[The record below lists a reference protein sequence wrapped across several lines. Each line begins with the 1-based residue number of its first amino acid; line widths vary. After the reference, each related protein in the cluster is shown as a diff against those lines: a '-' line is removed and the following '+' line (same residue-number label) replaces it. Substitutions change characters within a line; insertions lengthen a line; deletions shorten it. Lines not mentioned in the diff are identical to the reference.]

1 MRDRNKSN
9 DLLKAFRES
18 RQQIQKPVDNPVD
31 KVDNSRRK
39 KPEAT
44 FTRGYNARPQRR
56 TSDPYS
62 SFLEKYGNLSSTVD
76 DFKTQD
82 LMYFFREK
90 ARESGVKY
98 VIANMKRDMG
108 IFKRLQENYTP
119 REICLMIEFIF
130 CSNQNYLDI
139 TITQPTVLSS
149 SWCNT
154 IYRDSLL
161 WADDQY
167 EPTVRATTKKESIR
181 KREWQREVTGEKT
194 MIGAWE

>member
-1 MRDRNKSN
+1 MRDKHKSN
-9 DLLKAFRES
+9 DLLRAFRES
-18 RQQIQKPVDNPVD
+18 RQQIQKPVENS
-31 KVDNSRRK
+31 VDNVNNSHRN
-39 KPEAT
+39 
-44 FTRGYNARPQRR
+44 FTRGYKARPSK
-56 TSDPYS
+56 SDPYT
-62 SFLEKYGNLSSTVD
+62 SFLDKYNHLSETID

-108 IFKRLQENYTP
+108 IFKKLQENYTP

-154 IYRDSLL
+154 IYHDSIL
-161 WADDQY
+161 WANDEY
-167 EPTVRATTKKESIR
+167 EPTEKTVTKKERIK
-181 KREWQREVTGEKT
+181 KREWQREVTGEKAN
-194 MIGAWE
+194 IGSWED

>member
-1 MRDRNKSN
+1 MRDRQKSN
-9 DLLKAFRES
+9 DLLRAFRES
-18 RQQIQKPVDNPVD
+18 RQQIQKPVENS
-31 KVDNSRRK
+31 VDNVNNSHRN
-39 KPEAT
+39 
-44 FTRGYNARPQRR
+44 FTRGYKAIPSR
-56 TSDPYS
+56 SDPYT
-62 SFLEKYGNLSSTVD
+62 SFLDKYNHLSETID
-76 DFKTQD
+76 EFNTQD

-108 IFKRLQENYTP
+108 IFKKLQENYTP

-154 IYRDSLL
+154 IYRDSIL
-161 WADDQY
+161 WANDEY
-167 EPTVRATTKKESIR
+167 EPTERIVTKKERIK
-181 KREWQREVTGEKT
+181 KREWQREVTGEKAN
-194 MIGAWE
+194 IGEWK

>member
-1 MRDRNKSN
+1 MRDRQKSN
-9 DLLKAFRES
+9 DLLRAFRES
-18 RQQIQKPVDNPVD
+18 RQQIQKPVENSVDNVN
-31 KVDNSRRK
+31 NSRRN
-39 KPEAT
+39 
-44 FTRGYNARPQRR
+44 FTRGYKARPSK
-56 TSDPYS
+56 SDPYT
-62 SFLEKYGNLSSTVD
+62 SFLDKYNHLSETID
-76 DFKTQD
+76 EFKTQD

-108 IFKRLQENYTP
+108 IFKKLQENYTP

-154 IYRDSLL
+154 IYHDSIL
-161 WADDQY
+161 WANDEY
-167 EPTVRATTKKESIR
+167 EPTERIVTKKERIK
-181 KREWQREVTGEKT
+181 KREWQREVTGEKAN
-194 MIGAWE
+194 IGEWK

>member
-1 MRDRNKSN
+1 MRDRQKSN

-18 RQQIQKPVDNPVD
+18 RQQIQKPVENSVEN
-31 KVDNSRRK
+31 VDNSRRN
-39 KPEAT
+39 PNTT
-44 FTRGYNARPQRR
+44 FTRGYNARPKK
-56 TSDPYS
+56 SDPYS
-62 SFLEKYGNLSSTVD
+62 SFLDKYNHLSETID
-76 DFKTQD
+76 EFKTQD

-108 IFKRLQENYTP
+108 IFKKLQENYTP

-154 IYRDSLL
+154 IYHDSLL
-161 WADDQY
+161 WANDEY
-167 EPTVRATTKKESIR
+167 EPVEKAVTKKEHIK
-181 KREWQREVTGEKT
+181 KREWQREVTEEKT
-194 MIGAWE
+194 SIGAWE

>member
-1 MRDRNKSN
+1 MRDRQKSN
-9 DLLKAFRES
+9 DLLRAFRES
-18 RQQIQKPVDNPVD
+18 RQQIQKPVENSVDNVH
-31 KVDNSRRK
+31 NSRRSQSS
-39 KPEAT
+39 T
-44 FTRGYNARPQRR
+44 FTRGYNARPKK
-56 TSDPYS
+56 SDPYS
-62 SFLEKYGNLSSTVD
+62 SFLGKYNHLSETID
-76 DFKTQD
+76 EFKTQD

-108 IFKRLQENYTP
+108 IFKKLQENYTP

-154 IYRDSLL
+154 IYRDSIL
-161 WADDQY
+161 WANDEY
-167 EPTVRATTKKESIR
+167 EPVEKTVTKKDRIK
-181 KREWQREVTGEKT
+181 KREWQREVTGEKAVV
-194 MIGAWE
+194 GEWE

>member
-1 MRDRNKSN
+1 MRDRQKSK
-9 DLLKAFRES
+9 DLLQAFRES
-18 RQQIQKPVDNPVD
+18 RQQIQKPVENSVDNVN
-31 KVDNSRRK
+31 NSRRRK
-39 KPEAT
+39 QET
-44 FTRGYNARPQRR
+44 FSRGYRKNV

-62 SFLEKYGNLSSTVD
+62 SFLDKYSHLSETVD

-90 ARESGVKY
+90 ARENGVKY

-108 IFKRLQENYTP
+108 IFKKLQENYTP

-139 TITQPTVLSS
+139 TITQPTVLAS

-167 EPTVRATTKKESIR
+167 EPVERKPTKREHIQ
-181 KREWQREVTGEKT
+181 KREWQREVIGEKT
-194 MIGAWE
+194 TIGEWE

>member
-1 MRDRNKSN
+1 MRDRQKSN

-18 RQQIQKPVDNPVD
+18 RQQIQKPVENSVDN
-31 KVDNSRRK
+31 VDNSRRRQNS
-39 KPEAT
+39 T
-44 FTRGYNARPQRR
+44 FTRGYNARPKK
-56 TSDPYS
+56 SDPYS
-62 SFLEKYGNLSSTVD
+62 SFLDKYNHLSETLD
-76 DFKTQD
+76 EFKTQD

-108 IFKRLQENYTP
+108 IFKKLQENYTP

-154 IYRDSLL
+154 IYRDSIL
-161 WADDQY
+161 WANDEY
-167 EPTVRATTKKESIR
+167 EPTERTVTKKDRIK

-194 MIGAWE
+194 SIGSWED

>member
-1 MRDRNKSN
+1 MRDRQKST

-18 RQQIQKPVDNPVD
+18 RQQVQKPVDNSVD
-31 KVDNSRRK
+31 SVNNSRRK
-39 KPEAT
+39 SQQTT
-44 FTRGYNARPQRR
+44 FTRGYGAKPKS
-56 TSDPYS
+56 SDPYS
-62 SFLEKYGNLSSTVD
+62 SFLEKYHHLSETIDS
-76 DFKTQD
+76 FKTQD

-108 IFKRLQENYTP
+108 IFKKLQDNYTP

-130 CSNQNYLDI
+130 FSPQNYLD
-139 TITQPTVLSS
+139 TSATQPTVLAS

-161 WADDQY
+161 WAEDAY
-167 EPTVRATTKKESIR
+167 EPVTKPVTKKEHIK
-181 KREWQREVTGEKT
+181 KREWQREVTDEKATIGE
-194 MIGAWE
+194 WE

>member
-1 MRDRNKSN
+1 MRDRQKSN

-18 RQQIQKPVDNPVD
+18 RQQIQKPVENSVDNVH
-31 KVDNSRRK
+31 NSRRSSQS
-39 KPEAT
+39 T
-44 FTRGYNARPQRR
+44 FTRGYNSRPKK
-56 TSDPYS
+56 SDPYS
-62 SFLEKYGNLSSTVD
+62 FFLDKYNHLSETID
-76 DFKTQD
+76 EFKTQD

-108 IFKRLQENYTP
+108 IFKKLQENYTP

-139 TITQPTVLSS
+139 SITQPTVLSS

-154 IYRDSLL
+154 IYHDSIL
-161 WADDQY
+161 WANDEY
-167 EPTVRATTKKESIR
+167 EPTERVVTKKDRIK
-181 KREWQREVTGEKT
+181 KREWQREVTEEKAVVGE
-194 MIGAWE
+194 WE

>member
-1 MRDRNKSN
+1 MRDRSKSN
-9 DLLKAFRES
+9 DLFKAFRES
-18 RQQIQKPVDNPVD
+18 RQQVQKPVDNSVNN
-31 KVDNSRRK
+31 VDNPRK
-39 KPEAT
+39 SPQRTAN
-44 FTRGYNARPQRR
+44 FSRGYGARPKS
-56 TSDPYS
+56 SDPYS
-62 SFLEKYGNLSSTVD
+62 SFLEKYHHLSDTVD

-108 IFKRLQENYTP
+108 IFKKLQENYTP

-130 CSNQNYLDI
+130 CSDQNYLDASV
-139 TITQPTVLSS
+139 TQPTVLAS

-161 WADDQY
+161 WAEDQY
-167 EPTVRATTKKESIR
+167 VPTERKTSKREQIQ
-181 KREWQREVTGEKT
+181 KREWQREVTGEKA
-194 MIGAWE
+194 MIGEWE

>member
-1 MRDRNKSN
+1 MRDKQKSN

-18 RQQIQKPVDNPVD
+18 RQQIQKPVENSVDNVN
-31 KVDNSRRK
+31 NSRRRQSS
-39 KPEAT
+39 T
-44 FTRGYNARPQRR
+44 FTRGYNARPKK
-56 TSDPYS
+56 SDPYS
-62 SFLEKYGNLSSTVD
+62 SFLDKYNHLSETID
-76 DFKTQD
+76 EFKTQD

-108 IFKRLQENYTP
+108 IFKKLQENYTP

-154 IYRDSLL
+154 IYRDSIL
-161 WADDQY
+161 WANDEY
-167 EPTVRATTKKESIR
+167 EPVEKTVTKKERIK

-194 MIGAWE
+194 SIGEWE

>member
-1 MRDRNKSN
+1 MRDKQKSN

-18 RQQIQKPVDNPVD
+18 RQQIQKPVENSVDNVN
-31 KVDNSRRK
+31 NSRRR
-39 KPEAT
+39 AQSST
-44 FTRGYNARPQRR
+44 FTRGYSARPKS
-56 TSDPYS
+56 SDPYT
-62 SFLEKYGNLSSTVD
+62 SFLDKYNHLSETIDS
-76 DFKTQD
+76 FKTQD

-108 IFKRLQENYTP
+108 IFKKLQENYTP

-139 TITQPTVLSS
+139 SITQPTVLSS

-154 IYRDSLL
+154 IYRDSIL
-161 WADDQY
+161 WANDEY
-167 EPTVRATTKKESIR
+167 EPVEKTVTKKDRIK

-194 MIGAWE
+194 MIGEWE

>member
-1 MRDRNKSN
+1 MRDRQKSN

-18 RQQIQKPVDNPVD
+18 RQQIQKPVENSVDNVH
-31 KVDNSRRK
+31 NSRRSQSS
-39 KPEAT
+39 T
-44 FTRGYNARPQRR
+44 FTRGYNALPKK
-56 TSDPYS
+56 SDPYS
-62 SFLEKYGNLSSTVD
+62 SFLDKYNHLSETID
-76 DFKTQD
+76 EFKTQD

-108 IFKRLQENYTP
+108 IFKKLQENYTP

-139 TITQPTVLSS
+139 SITQPTVLSS

-154 IYRDSLL
+154 IYRDSIL
-161 WADDQY
+161 WANDEY
-167 EPTVRATTKKESIR
+167 EPTERTVTKKERIK

-194 MIGAWE
+194 SIGEWE